1 MTDRNDPNKLVEV
14 SASGLVVSAKEIEAV
29 FEDNG
34 MVALRARILDPDD
47 LQPSGK
53 TLIVQMLPVD
63 AYEFAI
69 KVQQEAKEKA
79 WSFPGDAKFV
89 KWQEDRSREE

>member
-1 MTDRNDPNKLVEV
+1 MTDRNDPSKLVEV
-14 SASGLVVSAKEIEAV
+14 SASSLVISAREIDAV

-47 LQPSGK
+47 LKPSGR

>member
-1 MTDRNDPNKLVEV
+1 VTDRSDPNKLVEV
-14 SASGLVVSAKEIEAV
+14 SASGLVISVKEIEAV

-34 MVALRARILDPDD
+34 MVALRASILDPDD

-63 AYEFAI
+63 AYAFAI

-89 KWQEDRSREE
+89 KWREDRSRES

>member
-1 MTDRNDPNKLVEV
+1 MTDRNDPNNLVEV
-14 SASGLVVSAKEIEAV
+14 SASGLVISAKQIEAV

-53 TLIVQMLPVD
+53 TLTVQMLPVD

-69 KVQQEAKEKA
+69 AVQQEAKDKA

-89 KWQEDRSREE
+89 KWQEDRSREG